1 MRKSTEQTPQKA
13 EKQSPKSRG
22 RKTAQAIAF
31 AVLTVLWAEQATSPQ
46 IAQAGLAHAQQ
57 ETAKETQRVQER
69 KQLVVRMGE
78 ILQTVINIYKVL
90 IPIDPQST
98 QAKKL
103 LTQMY
108 QLQTE
113 YISICASLKSDTE
126 SDKKFVAWIDETF
139 KKAKFKPLENWPK
152 VYVCDANWC
161 KL

>member
-1 MRKSTEQTPQKA
+1 MRKSTEQTPKTA
-13 EKQSPKSRG
+13 ETQSSKSRG
-22 RKTAQAIAF
+22 RKTAQAIAL
-31 AVLTVLWAEQATSPQ
+31 AVLTVIWAEQATSPQ

-69 KQLVVRMGE
+69 NQLVIRMGE
-78 ILQTVINIYKVL
+78 VLDTVNNIYRAL

-113 YISICASLKSDTE
+113 YVAICASLQSYTD

-139 KKAKFKPLENWPK
+139 KNAKFKPLENSPK
-152 VYVCDANWC
+152 IYVCDANGC